1 MTHKLYVIAGP
12 NGAGKTTFAK
22 KFLPDYVD
30 CKEFVNA
37 DYIASELSPFSPD
50 RAAIQAGRIM
60 LERIK
65 MLGEHRE
72 DFGFETT
79 LAGTVFANLLDN
91 LKESGYKIHVFYLW
105 VQNADIAI
113 ARIADRV
120 RRGGHSVPD
129 EVVRRR
135 FLEAFPIFFAYTVLR
150 PIIGHYSIIQ
160 LRHHL

>member
-1 MTHKLYVIAGP
+1 
-12 NGAGKTTFAK
+12 
-22 KFLPDYVD
+22 
-30 CKEFVNA
+30 
-37 DYIASELSPFSPD
+37 
-50 RAAIQAGRIM
+50 M

-65 MLGEHRE
+65 MLAERRE

-91 LKESGYKIHVFYLW
+91 LKESGYQIHIFYLW

-135 FLEAFPIFFAYTVLR
+135 FSRSISNYFCLYRSSAHYWALFDNSTETPTVIASGESGNIIIIKEALYDEITEQAKKL
-150 PIIGHYSIIQ
+150 
-160 LRHHL
+160 

>member
-1 MTHKLYVIAGP
+1 
-12 NGAGKTTFAK
+12 
-22 KFLPDYVD
+22 
-30 CKEFVNA
+30 
-37 DYIASELSPFSPD
+37 
-50 RAAIQAGRIM
+50 M

-65 MLGEHRE
+65 MLAERRE

-91 LKESGYKIHVFYLW
+91 LKESGYQIHIFYLW

-135 FLEAFPIFFAYTVLR
+135 FSRSISNFFCLYRSSAHYWALFDNSTETPSVIASGESGNIIIIKEALYDEITEQAKKL
-150 PIIGHYSIIQ
+150 
-160 LRHHL
+160 